1 MFARTERL
9 LLRPGWAED
18 ATALHQVIADE
29 MIVRNL
35 ATAPWPYK
43 PSDADMFLQS
53 WNKGVDSRFLM
64 VQRTASTPRLIGCI
78 GLEPQEDGTPEL
90 GYWIARPYWGLGYAT
105 EAGRHMVELAKTLGH
120 RQIKAAHFVD
130 NPASGAVLR
139 KLGFRATGQRSGRY
153 SAARGTHVAAVDY
166 IHDLGQAPVDGD
178 PAVPPAMRHA
188 RWPHDKREGW
198 RLHAA

>member
-35 ATAPWPYK
+35 AAAPWPYQ
-43 PSDADMFLQS
+43 PSDADMFLQR
-53 WNKGVDSRFLM
+53 WTKGVDSRFLM
-64 VQRTASTPRLIGCI
+64 VQRTASAPRLIGCI
-78 GLEPQEDGTPEL
+78 GLEPQDDGTPEL

-120 RQIKAAHFVD
+120 RQIKAAHFAD

-139 KLGFRATGQRSGRY
+139 KLGFRATGQRSQRY

-166 IHDLGQAPVDGD
+166 IHDHGQGPVDGD
-178 PAVPPAMRHA
+178 PAVPPAMRCA
-188 RWPHDKREGW
+188 RWPLDKREGW